1 MSIEKYQAP
10 SHLGREASSSVLF
23 SHTMKGMEERRLTTL
38 FFGNVVL
45 ESQISGTFPKM
56 YAADMRSYWMRPS
69 RDGAIAVPLDDLRGK
84 ITADRA
90 KALSEKI
97 FESVALELEKNY
109 AGGKSQA
116 VQELTAWLLQE

>member
-1 MSIEKYQAP
+1 MRE
-10 SHLGREASSSVLF
+10 GRLLRVHFAYDEGHGRKAANN
-23 SHTMKGMEERRLTTL
+23 TI
-38 FFGNVVL
+38 FGNVVL

-56 YAADMRSYWMRPS
+56 YAADMRSYWIRPS
-69 RDGAIAVPLDDLRGK
+69 RDGAIAVPLDDLRGQ

>member
-1 MSIEKYQAP
+1 
-10 SHLGREASSSVLF
+10 
-23 SHTMKGMEERRLTTL
+23 MKGMEERRLTTL

-45 ESQISGTFPKM
+45 ESQISGTFPKV
-56 YAADMRSYWMRPS
+56 YAADMRSYWIRPS
-69 RDGAIAVPLDDLRGK
+69 RDGAIAVPLDDLRGQ

-97 FESVALELEKNY
+97 FESVALELEESY